1 MWILGISF
9 FFYCPTV
16 LKLPQSIFFILF
28 GEFIR
33 GISLGIG
40 CALFIPNISDSCIDK
55 VGICKANLIGANLY

>member
-1 MWILGISF
+1 MWILGVSF

-16 LKLPQSIFFILF
+16 FKLPHSIGFILF

-40 CALFIPNISDSCIDK
+40 CALFIPNISESCIDK